1 MGNVTAISDLF
12 DMGYRRF
19 ELDLWWNNATTS
31 FQLCPEQIVVN
42 ASTNVSLVLATTLTE
57 VATTTLLS
65 STGTFQTILTSTTT
79 ASTTSAIA
87 TPDPNIPIP
96 LPNGYSCAPGANL
109 DTLFNALKSILSR
122 TDNQLR
128 QAGLI
133 FLNLNL
139 NALPSLSTRND
150 TTDLS
155 ISSDSSISDQI
166 NKTLSDWLYTPASL
180 ARERQNINATF
191 LSDTANPIIDIPAFY
206 DVIINNET
214 NIASTPNGWP
224 TTRHLFETS
233 GRRLLIGFGSIN
245 LPSSFYDVTQDTSF
259 VFPPGTFGGQS
270 QLIPA
275 NSITNRYH
283 SCLGPDGVVFGSSG
297 EVDFNST
304 TTTSNN
310 SFAISQSTT
319 LNNPLSYDSL
329 QSIVSCG
336 LSPIVNTP
344 LRDVNSGNSSPF
356 NPIAGTIWSWLPPS
370 EPKNTSLPA
379 NGTENVVACAALLA
393 DSGHWVVLDCNAE
406 LSLACRV
413 DNKAYQV
420 HSPLSHLIIVGDRRF
435 KFVFPSNDGL
445 SIRDVVWHATDLP

>member
-1 MGNVTAISDLF
+1 MENLTAISDLY
-12 DMGYRRF
+12 DMGYQRF
-19 ELDLWWNNATTS
+19 ELDLWWNNATMS

-42 ASTNVSLVLATTLTE
+42 ASTNTSQVLATTLTE

-65 STGTFQTILTSTTT
+65 STSTFQTILTSTTT
-79 ASTTSAIA
+79 ASTTSAIP

-96 LPNGYSCAPGANL
+96 LANGYSCAPGANL
-109 DTLFNALKSILSR
+109 DTLLNTLRSILTR

-139 NALPSLSTRND
+139 HALPSLTARND

-155 ISSDSSISDQI
+155 ISSDSSLSDQI
-166 NKTLSDWLYTPASL
+166 NKTLSDWIYSPTSL
-180 ARERQNINATF
+180 AKERQDINATF
-191 LSDTANPIIDIPAFY
+191 LSDTANPIIDISAFY
-206 DVIINNET
+206 DVIIDNET
-214 NIASTPNGWP
+214 DIASTPNGWP
-224 TTRHLFETS
+224 TTRHLFETA

-245 LPSSFYDVTQDTSF
+245 LPSGFYDITQDTSI

-275 NSITNRYH
+275 NSITNRLD
-283 SCLGPDGVVFGSSG
+283 SCLGPNGVVFGSSG

-304 TTTSNN
+304 ATTANN

-319 LNNPLSYDSL
+319 LNDPLSYNSL

-344 LRDVNSGNSSPF
+344 FQNINSGNSSPF

-393 DSGHWVVLDCNAE
+393 DSGHWVVLDCNVE

-413 DNKAYQV
+413 DNKAYEVQ
-420 HSPLSHLIIVGDRRF
+420 
-435 KFVFPSNDGL
+435 PS
-445 SIRDVVWHATDLP
+445 